1 MTLTQR
7 QPSPLP
13 RRLSNNLSM
22 GLSEMEAETHSPSIV
37 TESPS
42 TPHYHITPVPYLKL
56 FPLLIQRWSEGV
68 TYGVIFPYINEMIH
82 SMGMEEKSVG
92 VWSATAESVMMVTES
107 LSAPIY
113 APLADRFGR
122 RPVLIV
128 LEIMWG
134 VFGVAF
140 GFSSTVWAVIILRG
154 CLGLLAGCGVISRTM
169 VGEMCDRTNRIKGF
183 AVFSPAFIVGMTTA
197 PLVGGLLANPVPHL
211 LPASWTLFSDYP
223 YLLPALAAGLSA
235 IIAAWM
241 SISILPETLDRSKHK
256 QAHSLRGKA
265 EGSSSSNII
274 GLLKYKKFQQVL
286 TLYGLQ
292 NAIAFSFEAVFPLF
306 GFTNKEFGGLG
317 ISTQKLGI
325 ILGCSA
331 ALSIFMTIF
340 VFPVVHSS
348 MPENYCL
355 LFCLSCYP
363 LATIFFP
370 VMWSLNFAYEGDD
383 VPLSVW
389 IVMSIHMILRRF
401 GDFASIQLDTIT
413 LDAIPGPEYLAT
425 ANSLGFS
432 ISAAGRAIGPFII
445 SWFFSI
451 STGFSPYSPGMQL
464 VWIVMVLLTV
474 PSLVLAYQ
482 LGGEERHQGK
492 SEHGYE
498 EEQYELI
505 GNDNTRVRGTGVE
518 E

>member
-7 QPSPLP
+7 QPSPLS
-13 RRLSNNLSM
+13 RRLSIAV
-22 GLSEMEAETHSPSIV
+22 SEVEADTHPPSII
-37 TESPS
+37 TESPTS
-42 TPHYHITPVPYLKL
+42 IPHHRLITPVPYLKL

-82 SMGMEEKSVG
+82 SMGVEEKSVG

-140 GFSSTVWAVIILRG
+140 GFSSTVWVVIILRG

-169 VGEMCDRTNRIKGF
+169 VGEMCDRTNRTKCF
-183 AVFSPAFIVGMTTA
+183 AVFSPAFTVGMTTA
-197 PLVGGLLANPVPHL
+197 PLVGGLLANPVPRL
-211 LPASWTLFSDYP
+211 LPYSWTLFSHYP
-223 YLLPALAAGLSA
+223 YLLPAFATGLSA
-235 IIAAWM
+235 IIAACL
-241 SISILPETLDRSKHK
+241 SISILPETLDRSKHEI
-256 QAHSLRGKA
+256 AHSLRGKA
-265 EGSSSSNII
+265 EGPRSSNIV
-274 GLLKYKKFQQVL
+274 GLVKYKKFRQVL

-306 GFTNKEFGGLG
+306 GFTNKALGGLG
-317 ISTQKLGI
+317 ISTRKLGV

-331 ALSIFMTIF
+331 ALSIFMMIF

-348 MPENYCL
+348 MPENRCL
-355 LFCLSCYP
+355 LLCLSCYL
-363 LATIFFP
+363 LATILFP
-370 VMWSLNFAYEGDD
+370 VMWSINFTYEGDGM
-383 VPLSVW
+383 PLSIW
-389 IVMSIHMILRRF
+389 IVMSIHMILRRV

-432 ISAAGRAIGPFII
+432 ISAAGRAIGPFIV
-445 SWFFSI
+445 SWFFSV
-451 STGFSPYSPGMQL
+451 STGFSPSSPGMQL
-464 VWIVMVLLTV
+464 AWIVMVLLTV

-482 LGGEERHQGK
+482 LGDEERHQGK
-492 SEHGYE
+492 REQEYE

-505 GNDNTRVRGTGVE
+505 VNDETGARRTCME